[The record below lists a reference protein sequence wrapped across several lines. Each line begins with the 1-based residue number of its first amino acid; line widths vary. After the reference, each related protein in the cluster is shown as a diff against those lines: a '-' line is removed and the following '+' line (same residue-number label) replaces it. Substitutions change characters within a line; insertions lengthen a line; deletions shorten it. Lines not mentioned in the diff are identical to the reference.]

1 MPDTIPFFHTAN
13 PAETRIPGRRFRF
26 LTVMLLLG
34 ALLLSGC
41 EKRKETGSDGAIA
54 RPPAD
59 LSGRKIRVVATI
71 GMITDIVSQVGG
83 DRVQVDGL
91 MGPGVDPH
99 LYKASEGDVTRMAG
113 ADVIFYGGL
122 HLEGKMT
129 EVFERMRGRILTVA
143 VTDGIDRSLLL
154 KPPEFQGVFDP
165 HVWFDVTLWMKA
177 VEQVADTLAQID
189 PKSGET
195 YRENAMTYR
204 EKLSELHEY
213 VRREAGRLPPSRRV
227 IITAHDAFN
236 YFGRAY
242 GFEVLGLQGISTVS
256 EAGTADIQSLAKFI
270 VERKIPAVFVE
281 TSVSPRTIEALKE
294 AVRARGFDVEI
305 GGNLYSDA
313 MGNPGTPEGTYI
325 GMVRHNIDTIVSAL
339 SQ

>member
-1 MPDTIPFFHTAN
+1 MPETRTLALLAFLVLFLGCDK
-13 PAETRIPGRRFRF
+13 PAERPGPDA
-26 LTVMLLLG
+26 VP
-34 ALLLSGC
+34 
-41 EKRKETGSDGAIA
+41 
-54 RPPAD
+54 RPGKD
-59 LSGRKIRVVATI
+59 VSERKIRVVTTI
-71 GMITDIVSQVGG
+71 GMITDIVGQVGG
-83 DRVQVDGL
+83 ERVRVTGL

-99 LYKASEGDVTRMAG
+99 LYKASEGDVTRMAE

-129 EVFERMRGRILTVA
+129 EVFERIKARILTVA
-143 VTDGIDRSLLL
+143 VTDGIDRALLL
-154 KPPEFQGVFDP
+154 RPPEFEGSHDP

-177 VEQVADTLAQID
+177 VEQVAETLAEID
-189 PKSGET
+189 PQHADA
-195 YRENAMTYR
+195 YRRRAMAYR
-204 EKLSELHEY
+204 EKLSELHGY
-213 VRREAGRLPPSRRV
+213 VKSRAGEIPASQRIL
-227 IITAHDAFN
+227 ITAHDAFN

-242 GFEVLGLQGISTVS
+242 GFEVRGIQGISTVS
-256 EAGTADIQSLAKFI
+256 EAGTADIKELAKLI

-294 AVRARGFDVEI
+294 AVRARGVRVEI

-339 SQ
+339 SK